1 VKGCL
6 EYFFESERKIS
17 EYKLYLKKY
26 DKRMN
31 KGDNKAQK
39 ELFIEYVFIDFEH
52 FVLLLKISYMYI
64 TSFEVGFNFYINTT
78 TNRKI
83 ERK

>member
-1 VKGCL
+1 MASNIFLKVR
-6 EYFFESERKIS
+6 ENFED
-17 EYKLYLKKY
+17 KLYLKKY

-52 FVLLLKISYMYI
+52 FVLLLK
-64 TSFEVGFNFYINTT
+64 
-78 TNRKI
+78 
-83 ERK
+83 

>member
-1 VKGCL
+1 
-6 EYFFESERKIS
+6 
-17 EYKLYLKKY
+17 
-26 DKRMN
+26 MN